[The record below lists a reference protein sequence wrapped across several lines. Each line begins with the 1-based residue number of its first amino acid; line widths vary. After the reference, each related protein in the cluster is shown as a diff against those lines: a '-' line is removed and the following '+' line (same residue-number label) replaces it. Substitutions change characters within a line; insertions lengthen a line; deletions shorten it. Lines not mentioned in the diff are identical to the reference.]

1 MIKINKRLYT
11 KAIIIQV
18 RKMND
23 TNMNHFNLKHEDK
36 LIEQRIKK
44 ELAFKSK
51 ILDEVIEKGK
61 HQNKET
67 LKQNLFSS
75 CMRD

>member
-1 MIKINKRLYT
+1 
-11 KAIIIQV
+11 
-18 RKMND
+18 MND
-23 TNMNHFNLKHEDK
+23 TNMNHFNLKNDDK

-44 ELAFKSK
+44 ELVSK
-51 ILDEVIEKGK
+51 NKHLDEAIEKGK

>member
-1 MIKINKRLYT
+1 
-11 KAIIIQV
+11 
-18 RKMND
+18 MND
-23 TNMNHFNLKHEDK
+23 TNMNHFNLKNDDK

-44 ELAFKSK
+44 ELVSK
-51 ILDEVIEKGK
+51 NNHLDEVIEKGK

-67 LKQNLFSS
+67 LKQILFSS